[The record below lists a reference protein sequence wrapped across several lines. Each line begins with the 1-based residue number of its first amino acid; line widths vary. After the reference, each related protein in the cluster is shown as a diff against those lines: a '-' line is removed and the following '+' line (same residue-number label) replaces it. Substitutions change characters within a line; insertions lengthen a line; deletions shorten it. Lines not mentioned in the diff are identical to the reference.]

1 VGVIVENGPR
11 RGLLARVDFRS
22 AVVLCVEGPNSGKG
36 AEHPGQ
42 LHVSEK
48 PTVAE
53 VVRVTAAFTGGSNF
67 VYASSSRACYPSAD
81 LNWSTPRKG
90 RRFIFMKS
98 AASLSRKKRRGEGA
112 LFLAV
117 FMCGATV
124 LWGQNSPGS
133 ISAHPAVSLADYLT
147 GPGNVE
153 HHIFY
158 VHGIGAGGPNDND
171 SQLLRISICKLLGDC
186 TTKKGVLEG
195 TDYADKH
202 SFALNASPP
211 KLTYFGEPVW
221 KSTPPGGL
229 SNEWNASA
237 PYVDHWKLI
246 RTNGTIIYVEEINW
260 WPLVFPLKCR
270 EIVAKDAALLGPN
283 RAYLDLC
290 SQSVP
295 DRSQPGRFRL
305 YPWIPADEA
314 KRLKALPVAG
324 ALLNREL
331 KNGLLDWRFSDALLA
346 VGGIQPLMLE
356 GIRQLILKS
365 ARVVGDGSA
374 AGSVGPRPNQEFV
387 FVTHSLGSYLI
398 FSALDFKP
406 SESDTTEMQEWEK
419 QFRGIL
425 ARTPIVYFFANQLR
439 LLELANL
446 DSSRN
451 VIDRLKTW
459 SELRTNY
466 LAAQSGSKTSEV
478 TLPRLV
484 AWNDPSDLLTWNIP
498 EIRSSSGD
506 RIVSIENRPVRNAI
520 DWFWLLEGPTS
531 AHDNYASNKRIIR
544 AMLKPTKYKPRKQ

>member
-1 VGVIVENGPR
+1 M
-11 RGLLARVDFRS
+11 
-22 AVVLCVEGPNSGKG
+22 
-36 AEHPGQ
+36 
-42 LHVSEK
+42 K
-48 PTVAE
+48 P
-53 VVRVTAAFTGGSNF
+53 
-67 VYASSSRACYPSAD
+67 
-81 LNWSTPRKG
+81 
-90 RRFIFMKS
+90 
-98 AASLSRKKRRGEGA
+98 AASLSRKEPRA
-112 LFLAV
+112 VAAFLLAV
-117 FMCGATV
+117 FVGWAPV
-124 LWGQNSPGS
+124 LNGQSVPS
-133 ISAHPAVSLADYLT
+133 HSSAQPAVSLADYLQE
-147 GPGNVE
+147 PGNVE
-153 HHIFY
+153 LHIFY

-221 KSTPPGGL
+221 NGNSFGGP
-229 SNEWNASA
+229 SSEWNASA
-237 PYVDHWKLI
+237 PYVDHWKI
-246 RTNGTIIYVEEINW
+246 VRKNNTVIYVDEINW

-270 EIVAKDAALLGPN
+270 EIVAKDAFLLGPN
-283 RAYLDLC
+283 AAYLDLC

-295 DRSQPGRFRL
+295 DPIQPGRFRL
-305 YPWIPADEA
+305 YPWISANEA

-331 KNGLLDWRFSDALLA
+331 KNSLLDWRFSDALLA

-365 ARVVGDGSA
+365 VSVTGGSP
-374 AGSVGPRPNQEFV
+374 AGSVGPQANQEFV

-398 FSALDFKP
+398 FSALDLKS
-406 SESDTTEMQEWEK
+406 SESDTTEMREWEK
-419 QFRGIL
+419 QFRSIL

-446 DSSRN
+446 DASSN

-459 SELRTNY
+459 SQLRTNY
-466 LAAQSGSKTSEV
+466 VAAQSGSKTSDA

-506 RIVSIENRPVRNAI
+506 RIVIVENRPVRNAI

-544 AMLKPTKYKPRKQ
+544 AMLRPTRNKPTRQ